1 MKFITVIILEF
12 RTWGRTIGQTTVT
25 SYRPVFVS
33 VVGITALYA
42 SSMASWKRPWCWE
55 GLGARGEGDDRG
67 WDGWMAL
74 LTRWTWVWVSSG
86 SWWWTG
92 RTGVLRFMGLQ
103 RVGHDWAT
111 GLHWTDGCSH
121 ITVLLLL
128 FSHQAASD
136 SLQPHGLQHARLSCP
151 SLSSRFAQTHVHWV
165 SDAI

>member
-1 MKFITVIILEF
+1 MQFITVIILEF
-12 RTWGRTIGQTTVT
+12 RTWGRTIEQTTVT

-33 VVGITALYA
+33 VVGI
-42 SSMASWKRPWCWE
+42 WKRPWCWE

-67 WDGWMAL
+67 WDGWMASP
-74 LTRWTWVWVSSG
+74 TRWTWVWVSSG

-92 RTGVLRFMGLQ
+92 RPGVLRFMGLQ
-103 RVGHDWAT
+103 RVGHNWAT
-111 GLHWTDGCSH
+111 ELNWTDGCFH

-128 FSHQAASD
+128 FSHQVTSD
-136 SLQPHGLQHARLSCP
+136 SLRPHWLQHARLSCP